1 MRPVLLDVVDSLGH
15 AVFESGTYNLNIIGI
30 RSKTNEVNT
39 FDDRICAVFRDE
51 LGWITRTWPCTT
63 DPGTYWL
70 DNPSNVAG
78 TAILVPG
85 QYRGVYKIGKHRGQ
99 YDALVQKGGTVKV
112 YRDANKDEVLDMD
125 SDTEQEGYFGINIHK
140 SGEHSTEVNKWSAG
154 CQVFANKDDFEEF
167 ISICYAARTKWG
179 DSFTYTLIDE
189 PTL

>member
-39 FDDRICAVFRDE
+39 FDDRICVVFRDE
-51 LGWITRTWPCTT
+51 MGWITRTWEATC
-63 DPGTYWL
+63 DPGQYWL
-70 DNPSNVAG
+70 DYPSNVAG

-99 YDALVQKGGTVKV
+99 YDALVQKGGAVKV

-125 SDTEQEGYFGINIHK
+125 PDTEQEGYFGINIHK
-140 SGEHSTEVNKWSAG
+140 AGEHSTEVNKWSAG
-154 CQVFANKDDFEEF
+154 CQVFANNDDFEEF
-167 ISICYAARTKWG
+167 MSICYAARTKWG
-179 DSFTYTLIDE
+179 R
-189 PTL
+189 